1 MSALAPFGVR
11 GFRFQWP
18 ADLATSWA
26 FEMEMLILGWYML
39 VETGSVLML
48 TVFASLQY
56 HGTLISPLF
65 GVMGDRIGYR
75 NVLCGMRLLYAAL
88 AATLMTLAFLGLLT
102 PVYVFVIAA
111 LLGLVRPSDLV
122 MRYSLIGET
131 MPPGQLIGAMSIS
144 RTTVDSARI
153 AGALAGAGV
162 VATLGMAPA
171 YALVTMLY
179 VASFMLTLRISKA
192 RTAIVGAVDGARA
205 RSRTTPWRDLK
216 DVVAHVW
223 DKPQLRAGMYF
234 AFLLNLT
241 AFPLIQGLMPYVA
254 KEIYHADQ
262 TVLGYLVAGFAMG
275 ALIGSVL
282 LSRYG
287 SVIRPARVMLVSGV
301 LWYLMLMVFAHQGA
315 LAGGMAALVL
325 AGIAQSV
332 CIVTLSTMLMRT
344 SDERFRGRVLG
355 IRMLAIYGLPLGLLL
370 AGPLIG
376 RIDFVA
382 TAMIY
387 CGTGLLFTLLIA
399 IRWRGDL
406 WRMDAPANRR

>member
-1 MSALAPFGVR
+1 MPALAPFGVR
-11 GFRFQWP
+11 SFRFQWP

-56 HGTLISPLF
+56 HGTLFSPLF
-65 GVMGDRIGYR
+65 GVMGDRIGHR
-75 NVLCGMRLLYAAL
+75 NVLCAMRILYAAL
-88 AATLMTLAFLGLLT
+88 AAALMTLVFMDLLQ
-102 PVYVFVIAA
+102 PFYVFVIAA

-131 MPPGQLIGAMSIS
+131 MPPGLLIGAMSLS
-144 RTTVDSARI
+144 RVTVDSARI

-162 VATLGMAPA
+162 VATLGMGPA
-171 YALVTMLY
+171 YALVTTLY
-179 VASFMLTLRISKA
+179 FVSFVLTLRVGSE
-192 RTAIVGAVDGARA
+192 RTVITG
-205 RSRTTPWRDLK
+205 TTPVRPRTSPWHDLK
-216 DVVAHVW
+216 DVADHVW
-223 DKPQLRAGMYF
+223 NRPQLRAGMYF

-241 AFPLIQGLMPYVA
+241 AFPIVQGLMPYVA

-262 TVLGYLVAGFAMG
+262 TVLGYLIAGFAVG

-287 SVIRPARVMLVSGV
+287 SIIRPARVTLVSGA
-301 LWYLMLMVFAHQGA
+301 LWYLMLLVFAHQTSLLIGI
-315 LAGGMAALVL
+315 LTLVCAGV
-325 AGIAQSV
+325 AQSF
-332 CIVTLSTMLMRT
+332 CMIPLSTMLMRT

-370 AGPLIG
+370 AGPLVG
-376 RIDFVA
+376 SVNFVA
-382 TAMIY
+382 TAMLY
-387 CGTGLLFTLLIA
+387 CGTGLLLTLLIA
-399 IRWRGDL
+399 VRWHAHL